1 MSVSCDY
8 HADVSA
14 LLAAHLVVA
23 SVLIEQRYD
32 GLNVSS
38 LDDVEGLGALN

>member
-1 MSVSCDY
+1 MNV
-8 HADVSA
+8 AA
-14 LLAAHLVVA
+14 RLAAHLVVA

-38 LDDVEGLGALN
+38 LDDVEGLRALN